1 MKLKP
6 ISIYNK
12 QEGIKIIFKGLL
24 KDELIRL
31 ASLDGFNNEPVQW
44 FRSYLKNL
52 WKLK

>member
-1 MKLKP
+1 MNKP
-6 ISIYNK
+6 KSIYNERK
-12 QEGIKIIFKGLL
+12 EIKMLFWGVL